1 MQWMTDADI
10 PMTSSSSYKR
20 ADRVGDLI
28 RTEISHILLRDV
40 QDPRV
45 RNLTIT
51 GVKMSSDL
59 RTARIYFVP
68 LGDETSS
75 DDVAEG
81 LKRASKFLRRELAK
95 KIRLR
100 YVPEMIF
107 TYDSSFEYGDRIDRL
122 LASLNEEKAPDDQEN
137 S

>member
-1 MQWMTDADI
+1 
-10 PMTSSSSYKR
+10 MTSSSNYKR
-20 ADRVGDLI
+20 SDRVGDLI

-40 QDPRV
+40 QDPRI

-51 GVKMSSDL
+51 GVKMSTDL
-59 RTARIYFVP
+59 KMARIYFVP
-68 LGDETSS
+68 LGDDAGS

-95 KIRLR
+95 KVRLR
-100 YVPEMIF
+100 YVPEIIF

-122 LASLNEEKAPDDQEN
+122 LASLHKEKEPDDQAD

>member
-1 MQWMTDADI
+1 MHWMADLDI
-10 PMTSSSSYKR
+10 PMTSSSNYKR

-28 RTEISHILLRDV
+28 RTEISRILLRDV
-40 QDPRV
+40 RDPRV

-68 LGDETSS
+68 LGDGVSS
-75 DDVAEG
+75 DEVAEG
-81 LKRASKFLRRELAK
+81 LKRASNYLRRELAK
-95 KIRLR
+95 TIRLR

-107 TYDSSFEYGDRIDRL
+107 TYDGSFEYGDRIDRL
-122 LASLNEEKAPDDQEN
+122 LASLHEEKVSDDQKD